1 MTHAAAK
8 TGLIPT
14 VLVAIEQSYPENKRI
29 ISDNLALSMLP
40 SGMRAFVLLM
50 RFSAVREWVINA
62 VEKRSPGIWAG
73 LMCRKR
79 YIDEKLFQ
87 PDHEVEAI
95 VNLGA
100 GFDTRVYRLAGSAT
114 LPIWEFDLPDNIA
127 KKKKR
132 LSAFFEQLPTHIQL
146 VSIDFDTDD
155 LNLLLSANGYSSDKQ
170 TFFIW
175 EAVSQF
181 LTETGIQN
189 TLNFLSKAPQ
199 GSRLVFTY
207 ILKEFLTGDALY
219 GQEKTYQQAVEKGF
233 WLFGLHPDEVSS
245 FLGSNGWEVSEHL
258 GYDEL
263 ADRYLEPTGRNLSAL
278 PIERIV
284 LAVKG
289 PKS

>member
-1 MTHAAAK
+1 M
-8 TGLIPT
+8 
-14 VLVAIEQSYPENKRI
+14 
-29 ISDNLALSMLP
+29 
-40 SGMRAFVLLM
+40 
-50 RFSAVREWVINA
+50 
-62 VEKRSPGIWAG
+62 
-73 LMCRKR
+73 
-79 YIDEKLFQ
+79 
-87 PDHEVEAI
+87 
-95 VNLGA
+95 
-100 GFDTRVYRLAGSAT
+100 
-114 LPIWEFDLPDNIA
+114 
-127 KKKKR
+127 
-132 LSAFFEQLPTHIQL
+132 PTHIQL

-181 LTETGIQN
+181 LTETGIQT

-263 ADRYLEPTGRNLSAL
+263 ADRYLEPTGRNLSVL